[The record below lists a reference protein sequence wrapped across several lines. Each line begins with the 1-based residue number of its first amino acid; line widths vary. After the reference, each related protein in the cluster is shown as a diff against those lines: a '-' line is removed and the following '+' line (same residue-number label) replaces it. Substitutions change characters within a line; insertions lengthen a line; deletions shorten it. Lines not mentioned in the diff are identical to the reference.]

1 MAFLK
6 LDVVQTQRLRLTQSL
21 RQSLDLLQIPTLE
34 LEEILLQE
42 LEENPVLECDDS
54 LDEGFESLDTVAKKE
69 IEGTVSTKDEYSLE
83 YESDDSST
91 ADYEKK
97 NVMEIVSQGETLQ
110 EHLLSQVRMLS
121 LPPDEMDVLEEL
133 ITSLDDNGFLPVT
146 LEALQNELGT
156 DSSKLEKLLNIL
168 HTLDPVGCGATNVT
182 ESLHIQAQYFYP
194 DDVLL
199 QQIIKDYLPHIQRYE
214 YDKVAKQLNIGKDEV
229 KEKAVLLTN
238 LTPYPGAH
246 FFTRKPVYVRPDIE
260 VQLIDGEVV
269 INLLDDW
276 MPKLYINARYIEM
289 LKQKKVDEKTREF
302 IHDKVNAARNLI
314 NNISRRNE
322 TLLLV
327 AYAIMNRQ
335 KEFLQKGPGFLKPLI
350 YADLESELG
359 FHESTIAR
367 AVANK
372 YAQTKWGVFEFKYF
386 FVKKIQSVHNDD
398 TSSDMI
404 MKRIKELIQNESKQ
418 NPLSD
423 EEILDIL
430 KADGIRIARRTIAKY
445 RDLLSIP
452 ASHIRKKSYLI
463 KHEGNHESNNYRQ
476 KF

>member
-34 LEEILLQE
+34 LEDIILQE

-54 LDEGFESLDTVAKKE
+54 LDEGFESLDAATKTE
-69 IEGTVSTKDEYSLE
+69 IEGISTKEEYTVE
-83 YESDDSST
+83 YESEDTGSIE
-91 ADYEKK
+91 YEKK
-97 NVMEIVSQGETLQ
+97 NVMEIVSQAETLQ
-110 EHLLSQVRMLS
+110 EHLLTQARMLELS
-121 LPPDEMDVLEEL
+121 PDEMMMLEEI
-133 ITSLDDNGFLPVT
+133 ITSLDDNGFLSST
-146 LEALQNELGT
+146 IENLQKELGA
-156 DSSKLEKLLNIL
+156 DSSKIQKLLHIIQ
-168 HTLDPVGCGATNVT
+168 TLDPVGCGATNVT
-182 ESLHIQAQYFYP
+182 DSLRIQAHYFYP
-194 DDVLL
+194 DDILL
-199 QQIIKDYLPHIQRYE
+199 QHIIKDYLPYIQRYE
-214 YDKVAKQLNIGKDEV
+214 YDKVAKQLNISKEEV
-229 KEKAVLLTN
+229 KEKAILLTT

-246 FFTRKPVYVRPDIE
+246 FFTRKPIYVRPDIE

-269 INLLDDW
+269 INLVDDW

-302 IHDKVNAARNLI
+302 IHDKVNAAKNLI

-335 KEFLQKGPGFLKPLI
+335 KDFLQKGPGFLKPLI

-404 MKRIKELIQNESKQ
+404 MKRIKELVQNESKQ

-430 KADGIRIARRTIAKY
+430 KAEGIRIARRTIAKY

>member
-21 RQSLDLLQIPTLE
+21 RQSLDLLQIPALE

-42 LEENPVLECDDS
+42 LEENPVLECDDVR
-54 LDEGFESLDTVAKKE
+54 DEGFESLDTVAKEE
-69 IEGTVSTKDEYSLE
+69 IEGTVSSKEEYTVE
-83 YESDDSST
+83 YESENT
-91 ADYEKK
+91 ATGDYDKK
-97 NVMEIVSQGETLQ
+97 NVMEIVSQAETLQ
-110 EHLLSQVRMLS
+110 EHLLSQARMLS
-121 LPPDEMDVLEEL
+121 LPHDEMTMLEEL
-133 ITSLDDNGFLPVT
+133 ITSLDDNGFLPVSI
-146 LEALQNELGT
+146 EDLQKELGG
-156 DSSKLEKLLNIL
+156 DSSKIEKLLAII
-168 HTLDPVGCGATNVT
+168 HTLDPVGCGAYTVT
-182 ESLHIQAQYFYP
+182 DSLRIQAQYFYP

-214 YDKVAKQLNIGKDEV
+214 YDKVAKQLNVSKDAV

-246 FFTRKPVYVRPDIE
+246 FFTRKPLYVRPDIE
-260 VQLIDGEVV
+260 VQLVGDEVV

-302 IHDKVNAARNLI
+302 IHDKVNAAKNLI

-335 KEFLQKGPGFLKPLI
+335 KEFLQKGPGYLKPLI
-350 YADLESELG
+350 YADLESDLG

-372 YAQTKWGVFEFKYF
+372 YAQTRWGVFEFKYF

-398 TSSDMI
+398 TSSDTI
-404 MKRIKELIQNESKQ
+404 MKRMKELINGESKQ

-430 KADGIRIARRTIAKY
+430 KAEGIRIARRTIAKY
-445 RDLLSIP
+445 RDMLSIP
-452 ASHIRKKSYLI
+452 ASHIRKKLYLM
-463 KHEGNHESNNYRQ
+463 KHEGDHESNNYRQ